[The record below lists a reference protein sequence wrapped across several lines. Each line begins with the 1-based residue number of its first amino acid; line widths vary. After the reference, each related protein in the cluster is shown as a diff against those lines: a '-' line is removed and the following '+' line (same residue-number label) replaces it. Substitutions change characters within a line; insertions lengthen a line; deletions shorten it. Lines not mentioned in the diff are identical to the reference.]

1 MSENPEIQNIKDM
14 QAETLRLITLQDQVL
29 EQLAASKRRYDQAGT
44 KNAGGGNPNK
54 PRIEQQFLSPE
65 DI

>member
-44 KNAGGGNPNK
+44 KNAGGGGETLINRRK
-54 PRIEQQFLSPE
+54 
-65 DI
+65 